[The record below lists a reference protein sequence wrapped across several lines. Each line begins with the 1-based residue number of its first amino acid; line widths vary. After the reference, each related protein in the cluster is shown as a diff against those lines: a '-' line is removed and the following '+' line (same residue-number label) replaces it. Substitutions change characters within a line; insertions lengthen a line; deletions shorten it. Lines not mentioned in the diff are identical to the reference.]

1 MDKTNYPEMK
11 GKTALVT
18 GGSRGIGA
26 AIVKG
31 LIDQGC
37 NVAINHRKNVGK
49 SGAQAKEMIEY
60 AESKGQEAWSMIADI
75 SSEKEIGRMFK
86 KFADEHSPTLDYLIL
101 NAGSTIFKSFM
112 EISARELR
120 SLAEINIFSN
130 VHCVQ
135 AALPLFQPGASVICI
150 SSTGTRKVLP
160 GYPLGIMKSALEE
173 LVRYLDFELHNREMR
188 VNGIC
193 AGLTNTDTYQIL
205 KESLPEIAAVS
216 NQDFR
221 NMLLEPEEISD
232 IVNFLCSQ
240 DSRAIQGNVLLA
252 DRGLTLN

>member
-1 MDKTNYPEMK
+1 MENAKYPELK

-18 GGSRGIGA
+18 GGSRGIGMS
-26 AIVKG
+26 IVRG

-37 NVAINHRKNVGK
+37 NVGINHRKNVGK
-49 SGAQAKEMIEY
+49 SGAQAKELIEY
-60 AESKGQEAWSMIADI
+60 AESKGQKAWSLIADI
-75 SSEKEIGRMFK
+75 QSEKEIGRMFK
-86 KFADEHSPTLDYLIL
+86 KFTEECSPTLDYLIL
-101 NAGSTIFKSFM
+101 NAGSTIFKNFM
-112 EISARELR
+112 EISGRELR

-135 AALPLFQPGASVICI
+135 SALPLFQPGASVVCI

-173 LVRYLDFELHNREMR
+173 LVRYLDFELHEKNLR

-193 AGLTNTDTYQIL
+193 AGLTNTDTFQVL
-205 KESLPEIAAVS
+205 RDSMPEIAAAVTMG
-216 NQDFR
+216 NR
-221 NMLLEPEEISD
+221 NVLLEPEEVAD

-240 DSRAIQGNVLLA
+240 SSRAIQGNVLLA